1 MPVSTN
7 DPRRRHLPELEAR
20 NATPLRHLVWTTPRN
35 SWILDSGSWLLL
47 VPPFTFHF
55 SPITFHPLPLC
66 VRFLPS
72 LPGGRDWWPNGIPLP
87 GPNQFH
93 LRASERSSFTNDHR
107 GKNRSIT
114 RFLADSFGRR
124 SPSNPV

>member
-1 MPVSTN
+1 M
-7 DPRRRHLPELEAR
+7 RRPFRLRKAYGATGRLGA
-20 NATPLRHLVWTTPRN
+20 ATPPWGL
-35 SWILDSGSWLLL
+35 
-47 VPPFTFHF
+47 PPFTFHLSLF
-55 SPITFHPLPLC
+55 TDHLSPFFLG

-72 LPGGRDWWPNGIPLP
+72 LPGWRDWLPNGIPLP
-87 GPNQFH
+87 GPNEVH
-93 LRASERSSFTNDHR
+93 LRASERSSFSNDHR